1 MRKTLIRATRIA
13 ALAAATFA
21 AIGAHAGTDT
31 LYNGPVAVPSGNGFT
46 TIDFTVTASS
56 ATFYEGVAIFNAE
69 QEGLGILSGPGVTGG
84 SQTFALTY
92 TGEPLETPFVQHFDL
107 TEPGAYTFK
116 YDFANM
122 DGSHGGLVALEVN
135 VVSVPEPETLAMLL
149 TGLLAVGVIARRTLR
164 KSDSIGDA
172 VAA

>member
-21 AIGAHAGTDT
+21 AIGAHAETDT
-31 LYNGPVAVPSGNGFT
+31 LIDSAVPVPSFLQS
-46 TIDFTVTASS
+46 IDFTFSGSS
-56 ATFYEGVAIFNAE
+56 ATFIEGAAVFDSVEEGVAS
-69 QEGLGILSGPGVTGG
+69 LSGPDGYYKKFATTDGVLGVDQFT
-84 SQTFALTY
+84 TIVLT
-92 TGEPLETPFVQHFDL
+92 Q
-107 TEPGAYTFK
+107 PGLYKFS
-116 YDFANM
+116 YDFANS
-122 DGSHGGLVALEVN
+122 DSTYGGVAVISAT
-135 VVSVPEPETLAMLL
+135 VTAATVTTVPEPETLAMLL